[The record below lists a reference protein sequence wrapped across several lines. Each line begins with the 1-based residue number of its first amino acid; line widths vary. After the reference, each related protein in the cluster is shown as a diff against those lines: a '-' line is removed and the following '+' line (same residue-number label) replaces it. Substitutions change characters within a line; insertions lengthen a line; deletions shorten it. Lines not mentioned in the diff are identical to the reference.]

1 MTPGYREE
9 LRRRVDQAFPD
20 GKIERALN
28 RYRAIVGP
36 TPAEGSDAAKAL
48 ELLANGEL
56 PDAKQIE
63 ALEKLIRM
71 MRPVM
76 FIRHGAAD
84 RLHAD
89 VQPTF
94 PRWSDF
100 QSSLQPVAYS
110 IGAIFRVET
119 KERKTL
125 IGTGFVVAPGLLMT
139 NRHVVDM
146 LTHGSGIL
154 APDGA
159 VVDFEQEADLL
170 PEKEPVPIRSVV
182 AMHPEHDLALL
193 QIADPEADRR
203 ALSFAG
209 GAAVRGDDI
218 AVVGYPVNDVVRNPM
233 FVNALFNG
241 RFGVKRAAPG
251 DVVSTSERSLVHD
264 CTTLGGNSGSPIL
277 LLATGEVAGVHREG
291 LFLTRNEGVPG
302 AVAREFVR
310 EHSSV

>member
-1 MTPGYREE
+1 MTPGYLDE
-9 LRRRVDQAFPD
+9 LQRRVAQAFPD
-20 GKIERALN
+20 GKVERALN

-36 TPAEGSDAAKAL
+36 TPTEGSDAAKAL
-48 ELLANGEL
+48 ELLRNGEV
-56 PDAKQIE
+56 PDAKQID

-71 MRPVM
+71 MRPVL
-76 FIRHGAAD
+76 FIRRGAAEP
-84 RLHAD
+84 LHTD

-94 PRWSDF
+94 PKWSDF
-100 QSSLQPVAYS
+100 QARLQPLAYS

-119 KERKTL
+119 NGKKTL

-154 APDGA
+154 AADRA

-170 PEKEPVPIRSVV
+170 PEKDPLPIRGV
-182 AMHPEHDLALL
+182 AAIHPEHDLALL
-193 QIADPEADRR
+193 QIVDPEPDRPVLPFS
-203 ALSFAG
+203 ANPAAG
-209 GAAVRGDDI
+209 GDDV

-251 DVVSTSERSLVHD
+251 DVLSTNARSLVHD
-264 CTTLGGNSGSPIL
+264 CSTLGGNSGSPIFF
-277 LLATGEVAGVHREG
+277 LATGEVAGVHREG
-291 LFLTRNEGVPG
+291 LFLTRNQGVPG
-302 AVAREFVR
+302 AIAREFVR
-310 EHSSV
+310 EHATP